1 MPDNTNVNNNASVVV
16 VGRTA
21 PVPPGQQKSEKSVPV
36 VIASDQSTIPV
47 AEQNKVASE
56 VALSLLGIP
65 RSEVA
70 LGIFAD
76 VNTYD
81 VNPTEWAADPEI
93 FTSVGSTSGY
103 YSNVTSDMGHGL
115 THIPEEAGA
124 LLEAPI
130 DKTAVLTSKRF
141 FRYQPGRVSAAT
153 FGVKTSIMNPS
164 TTDTSA
170 AVTNQDIGIS
180 VFNPPVRKYGIFDNF
195 DGYYWETRNN
205 GQGDNFCVVRRTQ
218 SLLFDNPVEFSTSGQ
233 TVDFGVTN
241 PGNPLDPRGNES
253 EDDKAG
259 TQISF
264 LPAGNNYPAGHDS
277 TPAGY
282 KNVGLGSMVIYRDN
296 LLMTHAAMYD
306 PSLLQED
313 MQIGITSS
321 QNGALSFSSSAG
333 IGISIYDAVYD
344 INNGLMTV
352 TCHDAHNYS
361 VGKYVHLS
369 GIGMTCQY
377 SLIDPTNGNVTTS
390 IQSGGIKYYPNR
402 TFGYNVLQVPSTTSF
417 VVNVGVSTVPTFYH
431 SGGVVLGLSTSQYVS
446 YSSGENSAI
455 GGLVDGRIYKV
466 NNIQYTYATGI
477 TSVSLKEISFP
488 MGDANTYRPEN
499 VDNKGVSAGGPAI
512 DITTVAAASMPAGH
526 TLTTPVA
533 FVRPVANG
541 VVPSV
546 GGSGN
551 VYSSTKRSGMFPY
564 MYRDKDELNP
574 EGYVDTRLA
583 TTDTATIGA
592 QISVLNDFYKH
603 WINQNVKKD
612 FWNVYEYRVPRSRFS
627 GDRLDNETDDLLY
640 SDVTALNRAGSNVV
654 DPTTNTNQTDTSI
667 WNLEFDKVTMYKI
680 EFSWYGAV
688 GALFLAYVPVGA
700 GEARWVRVHHLRAS
714 NQLKGSSLGNAT
726 LPITYMV
733 YGGGSGN
740 GNSNAATNTKF
751 GFDDAS
757 RFPTGGYN
765 YATTSEHIVKYGAS
779 YYIDGGDRGT
789 VKLFSHGTP
798 TGVEVFGSKRT
809 VTVGTNG
816 TSQVN
821 FNNAT
826 ATEPFIVAGS
836 SAGISGT
843 SFYVGSKVITGNDL
857 DQNIEITY
865 VNGSNLFLNSPLAAV
880 PSGNVTIISNRP
892 TPLVGLKCRDFITSS
907 LGQDVRNRTQVY
919 PTRLSTGSTAMIKI
933 DLLKSPIF
941 QTTSTVTGA
950 LSLNET
956 LDKNIG
962 KRGKSFLVTVT
973 NNTYL
978 SEGTGVY
985 GYFRGKF
992 ENDPADKI
1000 ITIFGY
1006 LERRAATTGTAGY
1019 YFRAE
1024 DSTSDNIVLIKNS
1037 TFLYE
1042 EQSNPKGEGTTSSV
1056 SEFTLDSLSSIKISE
1071 QIRSPIPKTGTIV
1084 ASLFIPASGEDFDLS
1099 SYFDY
1104 NKEYLSFPLTNVEE
1118 SLFVV
1123 GSSEG
1128 LYDVSSGIG
1137 TVNASITWEEQ

>member
-1 MPDNTNVNNNASVVV
+1 M
-16 VGRTA
+16 
-21 PVPPGQQKSEKSVPV
+21 
-36 VIASDQSTIPV
+36 
-47 AEQNKVASE
+47 
-56 VALSLLGIP
+56 
-65 RSEVA
+65 
-70 LGIFAD
+70 
-76 VNTYD
+76 Y
-81 VNPTEWAADPEI
+81 
-93 FTSVGSTSGY
+93 
-103 YSNVTSDMGHGL
+103 
-115 THIPEEAGA
+115 
-124 LLEAPI
+124 
-130 DKTAVLTSKRF
+130 KR
-141 FRYQPGRVSAAT
+141 Q
-153 FGVKTSIMNPS
+153 
-164 TTDTSA
+164 
-170 AVTNQDIGIS
+170 
-180 VFNPPVRKYGIFDNF
+180 
-195 DGYYWETRNN
+195 
-205 GQGDNFCVVRRTQ
+205 
-218 SLLFDNPVEFSTSGQ
+218 
-233 TVDFGVTN
+233 
-241 PGNPLDPRGNES
+241 
-253 EDDKAG
+253 
-259 TQISF
+259 
-264 LPAGNNYPAGHDS
+264 
-277 TPAGY
+277 
-282 KNVGLGSMVIYRDN
+282 
-296 LLMTHAAMYD
+296 
-306 PSLLQED
+306 
-313 MQIGITSS
+313 
-321 QNGALSFSSSAG
+321 
-333 IGISIYDAVYD
+333 
-344 INNGLMTV
+344 
-352 TCHDAHNYS
+352 
-361 VGKYVHLS
+361 
-369 GIGMTCQY
+369 
-377 SLIDPTNGNVTTS
+377 
-390 IQSGGIKYYPNR
+390 
-402 TFGYNVLQVPSTTSF
+402 
-417 VVNVGVSTVPTFYH
+417 
-431 SGGVVLGLSTSQYVS
+431 
-446 YSSGENSAI
+446 
-455 GGLVDGRIYKV
+455 
-466 NNIQYTYATGI
+466 
-477 TSVSLKEISFP
+477 
-488 MGDANTYRPEN
+488 
-499 VDNKGVSAGGPAI
+499 
-512 DITTVAAASMPAGH
+512 
-526 TLTTPVA
+526 
-533 FVRPVANG
+533 
-541 VVPSV
+541 
-546 GGSGN
+546 
-551 VYSSTKRSGMFPY
+551 
-564 MYRDKDELNP
+564 
-574 EGYVDTRLA
+574 
-583 TTDTATIGA
+583 
-592 QISVLNDFYKH
+592 
-603 WINQNVKKD
+603 VKKD

-627 GDRLDNETDDLLY
+627 GDRLDNATDNLLY

-751 GFDDAS
+751 GFNDAD
-757 RFPTGGYN
+757 RFATGGYD

-798 TGVEVFGSKRT
+798 TGVEVFGSKRI
-809 VTVGTNG
+809 VNVGTAA
-816 TSQVN
+816 TQVN
-821 FNNAT
+821 FTNAT
-826 ATEPFIVAGS
+826 ATEPYIIAGG

-865 VNGSNLFLNSPLAAV
+865 VSGSNLFLNSPLAAV
-880 PSGNVTIISNRP
+880 PSGTVTIISNRP

-985 GYFRGKF
+985 GYFRGTF

-1000 ITIFGY
+1000 ITVFGY
-1006 LERRAATTGTAGY
+1006 LERLAATTGTAGY

-1084 ASLFIPASGEDFDLS
+1084 ASLFIPASGEEFDLS

-1128 LYDVSSGIG
+1128 TYDSSVGIA

>member
-81 VNPTEWAADPEI
+81 VNPTEWAAEPEI
-93 FTSVGSTSGY
+93 FTTVSSATGY
-103 YSNVTSDMGHGL
+103 YSGVSADMGHGL
-115 THIPEEAGA
+115 THIPAEAGA
-124 LLEAPI
+124 LLEAPV

-153 FGVKTSIMNPS
+153 FGVKTSVMNPS

-170 AVTNQDIGIS
+170 AIINQDIGIS
-180 VFNPPVRKYGIFDNF
+180 VFNPPIRKYGIFDNF

-218 SLLFDNPVEFSTSGQ
+218 SLLFNNPVEFSTSGQ
-233 TVDFGVTN
+233 TVDFGATN
-241 PGNPLDPRGNES
+241 PENPLAPRGNES

-259 TQISF
+259 KATGF
-264 LPAGNNYPAGHDS
+264 GGGTYPSGHDS
-277 TPAGY
+277 TPVGFR
-282 KNVGLGSMVIYRDN
+282 NVGLGSMVIYRDN
-296 LLMTHAAMYD
+296 LMMTHASMYD
-306 PSLLQED
+306 PSLLQDE

-321 QNGALSFSSSAG
+321 HSGALGFASTTG
-333 IGISIYDAVYD
+333 IGISISNAVYD
-344 INNGLMTV
+344 INSGIMTV
-352 TCHDAHNYS
+352 TCHDEHNYS

-369 GIGMTCQY
+369 GIGMTCEF
-377 SLIDPTNGNVTTS
+377 SFIDGSGNKQST
-390 IQSGGIKYYPNR
+390 IQGDGLKIYPNR
-402 TFGYNVLQVPSTTSF
+402 TFGYNILQVGTTTSF

-446 YSSGENSAI
+446 YSAGGNSPI
-455 GGLVDGRIYKV
+455 GGLKDGRIYKV

-477 TSVSLKEISFP
+477 TTVSLKEISFP
-488 MGDANTYRPEN
+488 MGDTNTYRPEN
-499 VDNKGVSAGGPAI
+499 VDNKGVAAGGPAI
-512 DITTVAAASMPAGH
+512 DITAVAPSSLPGGH
-526 TLTTPVA
+526 TLTTPVP
-533 FVRPVANG
+533 FVRPVAND
-541 VVPSV
+541 VIP
-546 GGSGN
+546 N
-551 VYSSTKRSGMFPY
+551 TTIYSSTKRSGMFPY
-564 MYRDKDELNP
+564 MYKDKDGLNA
-574 EGYVDTRLA
+574 EGYIDTSLPS
-583 TTDTATIGA
+583 TDVATIA
-592 QISVLNDFYKH
+592 SQVNAVNDFYKH

-627 GDRLDNETDDLLY
+627 GDRLDNDTADLLY
-640 SDVTALNRAGSNVV
+640 SDVTANNRAGSNVV

-740 GNSNAATNTKF
+740 GNSVAADNTKF
-751 GFDDAS
+751 GFNDSDRS
-757 RFPTGGYN
+757 NRGGYD

-789 VKLFSHGTP
+789 VKLFSHGTE
-798 TGVEVFGSKRT
+798 TGVQVFGSKRV

-816 TSQVN
+816 TTQVN
-821 FNNAT
+821 FNNST
-826 ATEPFIVAGS
+826 ASEPFITAGS

-843 SFYVGSKVITGNDL
+843 SFYVGAKVITGNDL

-865 VNGSNLFLNSPLAAV
+865 VNGNNLFLNSPLATV
-880 PSGNVTIISNRP
+880 PSGNVTIIANRP

-919 PTRLSTGSTAMIKI
+919 PTRLSTGSTALIKV

-941 QTTSTVTGA
+941 QTTSAINGS
-950 LSLNET
+950 LSLNESVEK
-956 LDKNIG
+956 DIG
-962 KRGKSFLVTVT
+962 KRGKSFLITVS

-978 SEGTGVY
+978 SEDTGVY
-985 GYFRGKF
+985 GYFRGRFK
-992 ENDPADKI
+992 NDPAAKI

-1006 LERRAATTGTAGY
+1006 LERRSATTGTPGY

-1024 DSTSDNIVLIKNS
+1024 DSTSDDILLSSTS

-1042 EQSNPKGEGTTSSV
+1042 EQSNPKGEGTTSV
-1056 SEFTLDSLSSIKISE
+1056 VNEFTLDALSSIKISP
-1071 QIRSPIPKTGTIV
+1071 QVRAPIPKTGTIV

-1128 LYDVSSGIG
+1128 LYDASAGIG